1 MDMYNKLYIKTG
13 NPPWYRNALNM
24 QISVLQMEWDDT
36 CIGDRIN
43 GILLQLISCLQNRRC
58 PQYFLPSVDLF
69 KGKSTAAMDSVAK
82 QVWRIVRELLTNP
95 HSLEV
100 L

>member
-1 MDMYNKLYIKTG
+1 MPVLF
-13 NPPWYRNALNM
+13 
-24 QISVLQMEWDDT
+24 LQMEWDDT

-43 GILLQLISCLQNRRC
+43 GILLQLTSCLQNRRC